1 MEPSRFISDKNIVCV
16 CVCVCVC
23 VYLEAQLSFC
33 LRHTSVSS
41 GLTVHSGSRSP
52 SSAHMPSDPFPL
64 QPMSALGDLTPG
76 SPAQTPPDVATTPT
90 PTWTQSPGG
99 QRGQVKDFPSLLASA
114 RRCHG
119 PDAALVGVNDFLF
132 VSSWLELQHLQSPHL
147 ISAPGNKVIKAAT
160 ISENG
165 SASTGCPAPDSAP
178 S

>member
-1 MEPSRFISDKNIVCV
+1 MKDGTKPFHQRQEHCV
-16 CVCVCVC
+16 CVCVCLLRSSVVFSCETHECEQWTHRPLWITEPLVC
-23 VYLEAQLSFC
+23 TYALGPL
-33 LRHTSVSS
+33 
-41 GLTVHSGSRSP
+41 
-52 SSAHMPSDPFPL
+52 PL

-76 SPAQTPPDVATTPT
+76 SPAQTPADVATTPT

-165 SASTGCPAPDSAP
+165 SASTGCPAPDSTP

>member
-1 MEPSRFISDKNIVCV
+1 MKDGTKPFRSSVVIVASETRKCEPWTHHPLCIREPLLCTHA
-16 CVCVCVC
+16 
-23 VYLEAQLSFC
+23 L
-33 LRHTSVSS
+33 
-41 GLTVHSGSRSP
+41 GPP
-52 SSAHMPSDPFPL
+52 SSPANVCAGVSD
-64 QPMSALGDLTPG
+64 PG
-76 SPAQTPPDVATTPT
+76 SPAQTPPDVAATLTPN
-90 PTWTQSPGG
+90 WTQSPGV
-99 QRGQVKDFPSLLASA
+99 QRGQVKDFLSLLASS

-132 VSSWLELQHLQSPHL
+132 VSSRLELQHLQSPHL